1 MENASKALVI
11 AGAVLVS
18 ILTVATGVQVYNSAG
33 EGSVEQVK
41 QATDTMWQG
50 VDLDVGLGEGGGT
63 EEPQEEM
70 ITFYFPERD
79 DGGDFTAPVEK
90 QTVKGTTWRE
100 YLGYSDE
107 KPNGVITTRDGGGND
122 MNLFKVDG
130 FSMVYIDEEIQEGAT
145 YRWDCGE

>member
-33 EGSVEQVK
+33 EGSVEQVN
-41 QATDTMWQG
+41 QATETMWQG

-70 ITFYFPERD
+70 ITFYFPEQD

-100 YLGYSDE
+100 YLGYRED
-107 KPNGVITTRDGGGND
+107 KPNGQIYNIAG
-122 MNLFKVDG
+122 DG
-130 FSMVYIDEEIQEGAT
+130 FSELYLVMRSPNFCTVYLDDQIQE
-145 YRWDCGE
+145 RRFL